1 MRQLSWMNYLCIH
14 CHFYQP
20 PRENPWLEQIELQD
34 SAYPYHDWN
43 ERISAECYGPNLAA
57 RILDA
62 QQYIIRILNNYTK
75 ISFNFG
81 PTLLSWA
88 AENST
93 ELYEGILN
101 ADKQSQKIFS
111 GHGSAI
117 AQGYNHMIM
126 PLANSRD
133 KLTQI
138 RWGIEDFRSRF
149 GRLPEGLWLP
159 ETAVDTESL
168 DLMAQAGIA
177 YAILAPHQAKAIRP
191 LSGDSNWQDVTGSRV
206 DPSRAYQ
213 FKGPSGNTIV
223 LFFYDGPIS
232 QAVAFE
238 KLLNNGEG
246 FAKRLTGAF
255 SGTRSWPQLMH
266 IATDGETYGHH
277 HRHGE
282 MALAFALD
290 YVESKKLAK
299 LTNYG
304 EFLEKNP
311 PTHEA
316 QIIENTSWSCVHGI
330 ERWRS
335 NCGCNAGRHG
345 WNQDW
350 RRPLRESLD
359 WLRDWITPR
368 FEKLASG
375 LLKDPW
381 EARNGYISVVLA
393 RTPESRDAFG
403 AEFFAR
409 DLTID
414 EQVTV
419 WKLMELQRN
428 AMLMYTSCG
437 WFFDE
442 LSGIETVQ
450 VIQYAGRVVQLA
462 EQLFNESI
470 EDQFLER
477 VGCAKSNLPEYG
489 DGATIYSRYV
499 KPSIVDLE
507 KVGAHYS
514 ISSLFAPY
522 GERTDIFAY
531 TVKRLDYHTGD
542 AGKMRMALGQARFT
556 SKVTQ
561 ESEVLTFWVVH
572 FGDHNVAGGVRPAG
586 PAAKYLDLLAAIS
599 GSFDR
604 VDIPEVIRLLD
615 KRFGEKTYSL
625 RSLFRDEQRRILRTI
640 LSTTVAEAEAAYL
653 QLYDHHAALMRF
665 ITSLGTPMPREFS
678 AAVEYAINSLMRR
691 ACSAEELDG
700 ERIRSLLREAQA
712 SNVSLDKTTT
722 EFLLRRKLDA
732 LGGRFAAEPSNLERI
747 ADLQKALKIVK
758 QMPFPVNL
766 WGAQNQVYA
775 VQGGLYVRTKRR
787 AQRGD
792 PKAREWV
799 NAYSDLSELLMIR
812 LSSA

>member
-1 MRQLSWMNYLCIH
+1 M
-14 CHFYQP
+14 
-20 PRENPWLEQIELQD
+20 
-34 SAYPYHDWN
+34 
-43 ERISAECYGPNLAA
+43 
-57 RILDA
+57 
-62 QQYIIRILNNYTK
+62 
-75 ISFNFG
+75 
-81 PTLLSWA
+81 
-88 AENST
+88 
-93 ELYEGILN
+93 YEGILN
-101 ADKQSQKIFS
+101 ADKQSLKIFS

-117 AQGYNHMIM
+117 AQGYNHIIM

-138 RWGIEDFRSRF
+138 RWGIEDFRARF
-149 GRLPEGLWLP
+149 GRPPEALWLP
-159 ETAVDTESL
+159 ETAVDNESL
-168 DLMAQAGIA
+168 DLMAQAGLA
-177 YAILAPHQAKAIRP
+177 YAILAPHQAKAVRP
-191 LSGDSNWQDVTGSRV
+191 LSGGEWQDVSGAKI

-213 FKGPSGNTIV
+213 FKGRSGKTIA

-238 KLLNNGEG
+238 KLLNDGEV

-255 SGTRSWPQLMH
+255 SSSRTWPQLMH

-277 HRHGE
+277 HHHGE
-282 MALAFALD
+282 MALAYALD
-290 YVESKKLAK
+290 CVESKKLAK
-299 LTNYG
+299 ITNYG
-304 EFLEKNP
+304 EFLDKFP

-345 WNQDW
+345 WSQEW
-350 RRPLRESLD
+350 RRPLREALD
-359 WLRDWITPR
+359 WLRDRINPL
-368 FEKLASG
+368 FEQMAGG

-381 EARNGYISVVLA
+381 EARDGYIGVVLN
-393 RTPESRDAFG
+393 REPETRDRFAK
-403 AEFFAR
+403 EYFAR
-409 DLTID
+409 ELTTE

-462 EQLFNESI
+462 EQLFNEPL

-477 VGCAKSNLPEYG
+477 IGAAKSNLPEYG
-489 DGATIYSRYV
+489 DGATIYLRYV

-522 GERTDIFAY
+522 GERTDVFSY

-542 AGKMRMALGQARFT
+542 AGKLRMALGQARFT

-572 FGDHNVAGGVRPAG
+572 FGDHNVAGGVQKADG
-586 PAAKYLDLLAAIS
+586 SAKYLDMLAAIS
-599 GSFDR
+599 GSFER
-604 VDIPEVIRLLD
+604 VDIPEVVRLLD

-732 LGGRFAAEPSNLERI
+732 LAARFAAEPSNLERI
-747 ADLQKALKIVK
+747 SDLQRLLKILK
-758 QMPFPVNL
+758 LMPFPVTL
-766 WGAQNQVYA
+766 WGAQNQVYS
-775 VQGGLYVRTKRR
+775 VQAGLYVRTKRR

-792 PKAREWV
+792 PKAQEWV
-799 NAYSDLSELLMIR
+799 NAYLNLSDLLMIR
-812 LSSA
+812 VPNP